1 MALTGKDIRN
11 IRLFLKM
18 NKNNFAEK
26 AGLKGSYAR
35 GSVYRWERD
44 LLHPSATT
52 VSNIRKLFFSSKL
65 VSAMQIVAYAMAEI
79 KDIPKKIDLTFYADE
94 EAYRYFHGDD
104 APPFWLF
111 QETNREVVELIK
123 KLGIAVSLLE
133 ISKTIYEKWLQNR
146 EIEDNPQNRT
156 MFIGNDG

>member
-1 MALTGKDIRN
+1 MKLTGNDIKN
-11 IRLFLKM
+11 IRSFLKM
-18 NKNNFAEK
+18 HAKDFAKK
-26 AGLKGSYAR
+26 AGLKGERAQ

-44 LLHPSATT
+44 LLNPSATT

-104 APPFWLF
+104 ASPFWLF

-133 ISKTIYEKWLQNR
+133 ITKPLYEKWLQNQ
-146 EIEDNPQNRT
+146 ELEDSPQNRT
-156 MFIGNDG
+156 AFVGHS